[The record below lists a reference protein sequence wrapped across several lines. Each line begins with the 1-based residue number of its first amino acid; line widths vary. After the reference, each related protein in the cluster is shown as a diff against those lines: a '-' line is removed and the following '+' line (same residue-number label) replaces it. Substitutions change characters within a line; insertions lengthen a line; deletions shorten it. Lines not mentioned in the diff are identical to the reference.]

1 MSMSFTQRIITIII
15 VVIGTV
21 LTRFLPFLI
30 FQESKTPPRY
40 IRYLGKVLPSAVIG
54 MLVIYCLKNVSFLSG
69 QHGLPEIIAIT
80 GIILLYGWKKNTL
93 LCIIA
98 GTILYM
104 ILVQF
109 VFV

>member
-30 FQESKTPPRY
+30 FPESKTPPHY

-54 MLVIYCLKNVSFLSG
+54 MLVIYCLKNISFLSG

-104 ILVQF
+104 SLVQF